1 MANIV
6 EFPKQDRKH
15 FMGAVFGFSGLYA
28 EAWLL
33 ASPQPIVWPALM
45 LGLPLIWLS
54 VVDIDRF
61 EIPDLASAW
70 ILLGGIWWH
79 YGYGWGVMMDVL
91 LVFLLVFL
99 FSILAEKWLQKT
111 ALGFGDVKLL
121 AASAAWVGAL
131 GISSVALLAS
141 VAGVVF
147 TVMMWGI
154 KRRRFD
160 APIPFG
166 PFIAM
171 GVWAVWLFGPIL

>member
-1 MANIV
+1 MV
-6 EFPKQDRKH
+6 KPVKQDRKRT
-15 FMGAVFGFSGLYA
+15 MGAMIVFFGLYA
-28 EAWLL
+28 GAWLL
-33 ASPQPIVWPALM
+33 ASPQPLAWPALM

-70 ILLGGIWWH
+70 ILLGGIWWQFSC
-79 YGYGWGVMMDVL
+79 GWGVVLDVL
-91 LVFLLVFL
+91 IVFLLMFL
-99 FSILAEKWLQKT
+99 FSILAKKWMGKT

-121 AASAAWVGAL
+121 GASAAWVGAL
-131 GISSVALLAS
+131 GISSVVLLAS
-141 VAGVVF
+141 VAGIIF

-154 KRRRFD
+154 RRRRFD